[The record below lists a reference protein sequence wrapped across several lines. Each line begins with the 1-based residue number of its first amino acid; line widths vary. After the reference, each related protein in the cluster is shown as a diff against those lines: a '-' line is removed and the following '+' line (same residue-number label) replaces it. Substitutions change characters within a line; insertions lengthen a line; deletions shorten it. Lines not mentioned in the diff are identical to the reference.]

1 MSCGANGVGEVAQDR
16 PGGVMV
22 VGSIPDSLLLQV
34 PNFTLENVAV
44 VCVVPR
50 YLDDH
55 VCGIFDNGSCWAAQ
69 ILLFRA
75 EVVGFVFSPLTER
88 VDHALLVP
96 EASAGSAALPG
107 WNVVGPLHSA

>member
-1 MSCGANGVGEVAQDR
+1 
-16 PGGVMV
+16 MV

-44 VCVVPR
+44 VCVVPS
-50 YLDDH
+50 YLDDHH

-75 EVVGFVFSPLTER
+75 EVVEFVFSPLTER
-88 VDHALLVP
+88 VDHALLVSEVSP
-96 EASAGSAALPG
+96 PLPG
-107 WNVVGPLHSA
+107 WNVGGPLHSA